1 MKQNHKVELAVIS
14 GLLLMVN
21 IHLVTGSPDN
31 PFIYRP
37 GESGLGG
44 LAALILHPLV
54 HVSIY
59 HFALDAGAFLFLW
72 SKLQAGFAART
83 ACLLISGISSFLCL
97 ILLAPDAAASGFCG
111 LSGIAHGIMAV
122 FCLEMA
128 MDRRSRPAGII
139 GLGLVGAK
147 SAVEV
152 ILGHGLFGPMHM
164 GYCGTPVPASHLGG
178 FFGGILGFALAQTM
192 TRANQTI
199 LKTLHLRK
207 G

>member
-1 MKQNHKVELAVIS
+1 MKQNHKTELAVIS

-54 HVSIY
+54 HVSLY

-72 SKLQAGFAART
+72 SKLQASFLVRT
-83 ACLLISGISSFLCL
+83 ACLLISGVSSFLCVTV
-97 ILLAPDAAASGFCG
+97 LAPEAATSGFCG

-122 FCLEMA
+122 FCLEMT
-128 MDRRSRPAGII
+128 MDRRLRLAGIL

-147 SAVEV
+147 SAFEV
-152 ILGHGLFGPMHM
+152 VYGHGLFGLMHM

-178 FFGGILGFALAQTM
+178 FLGGILGFALVQTM
-192 TRANQTI
+192 TRANQTV
-199 LKTLHLRK
+199 LKSLHLGK